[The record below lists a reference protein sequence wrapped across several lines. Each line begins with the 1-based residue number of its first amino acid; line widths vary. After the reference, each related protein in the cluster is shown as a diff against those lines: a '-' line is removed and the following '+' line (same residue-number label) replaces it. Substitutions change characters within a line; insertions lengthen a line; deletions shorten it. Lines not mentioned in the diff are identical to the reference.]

1 MKRTNLILDE
11 KLLNEAL
18 TLMGV
23 RTYSEAV
30 NLALGE
36 SIRLRK
42 AQEILSFAGSG
53 IWEGDLSQMREDK
66 SSHKKKKSSDDFG

>member
-11 KLLNEAL
+11 KLLNEAVAI
-18 TLMGV
+18 MGV

-30 NLALGE
+30 NQSLSE

-42 AQEILSFAGSG
+42 AQDILSYAGSG
-53 IWEGDLSQMREDK
+53 IWEGDLSKMREDRK
-66 SSHKKKKSSDDFG
+66 RPKKKKSDRL

>member
-11 KLLNEAL
+11 KLLNEAVA
-18 TLMGV
+18 LMGV

-30 NLALGE
+30 NQSLSE

-42 AQEILSFAGSG
+42 AQDILSYAGSG
-53 IWEGDLSQMREDK
+53 VWEGDLSKMREDETK
-66 SSHKKKKSSDDFG
+66 SKRKKSGRI

>member
-11 KLLNEAL
+11 KLLEEAVA
-18 TLMGV
+18 LMGV

-30 NLALGE
+30 NQSLNE

-42 AQEILSFAGSG
+42 AQDILSFAGSG
-53 IWEGDLSQMREDK
+53 IWEGDLSKMREDQVRRK
-66 SSHKKKKSSDDFG
+66 VRKKKN